1 MYFYYQVSPVQ
12 ALVEEKRRGILAFL
26 TGACGAVGGVYSIL
40 GLVNAGVDGLMRGG
54 GGRGGVGH
62 RSR

>member
-12 ALVEEKRRGILAFL
+12 ALVEEKKRGFLAFL
-26 TGACGAVGGVYSIL
+26 TSVCGVVGGVHTIL
-40 GLVNAGVDGLMRGG
+40 GLVNTGIEGLLCIGG
-54 GGRGGVGH
+54 GGGSLGR